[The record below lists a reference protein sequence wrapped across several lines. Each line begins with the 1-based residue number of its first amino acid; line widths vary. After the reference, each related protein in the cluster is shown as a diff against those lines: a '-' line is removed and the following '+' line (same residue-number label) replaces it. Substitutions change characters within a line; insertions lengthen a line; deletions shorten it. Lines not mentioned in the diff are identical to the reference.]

1 MQLDRGND
9 MKAWV
14 SPNGSQHRKA
24 HSQEKL
30 YYYVPYGPNGEG
42 NKLSNG
48 SNGGTKARI
57 S

>member
-1 MQLDRGND
+1 